1 MAEVAK
7 ERWPV
12 LIAIFCFDIV
22 TYTFRLGARAILGG
36 PGGLLAM
43 LVSLLPQLTNMVAL
57 YGAIHFINRRSRCT
71 VRAGYQARACTACN
85 PQIRPGTSTLSD
97 CLNARLP
104 LQRVS
109 QLPGAPLELLGIWCF
124 AQTGPRACL

>member
-71 VRAGYQARACTACN
+71 VRAGYQARARSARRCGERA
-85 PQIRPGTSTLSD
+85 RPRSRLWRPREGCPAMPRL
-97 CLNARLP
+97 ARL
-104 LQRVS
+104 
-109 QLPGAPLELLGIWCF
+109 GMC
-124 AQTGPRACL
+124 

>member
-36 PGGLLAM
+36 PGGLLVM

-71 VRAGYQARACTACN
+71 VRAGYQARACA
-85 PQIRPGTSTLSD
+85 
-97 CLNARLP
+97 ARNLGP
-104 LQRVS
+104 SLR
-109 QLPGAPLELLGIWCF
+109 LAPLSTSFGALARHHAW
-124 AQTGPRACL
+124 